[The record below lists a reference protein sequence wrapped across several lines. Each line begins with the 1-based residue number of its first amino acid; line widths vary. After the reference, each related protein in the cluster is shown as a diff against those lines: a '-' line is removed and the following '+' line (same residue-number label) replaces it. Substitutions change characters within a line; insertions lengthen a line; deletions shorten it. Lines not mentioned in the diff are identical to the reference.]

1 MRGLKT
7 RFEGERSKTRF
18 PRDEPRGGMPV
29 LGLKPIVQLKCI
41 HTNAHNMGNKQEELE
56 TSVQW
61 ESLEIVAITE
71 CVG

>member
-1 MRGLKT
+1 M
-7 RFEGERSKTRF
+7 
-18 PRDEPRGGMPV
+18 
-29 LGLKPIVQLKCI
+29 GLKPIAQLKCI
-41 HTNAHNMGNKQEELE
+41 HTNAHSMGNKQEELE